1 MAALIYRARYG
12 MDKSKFQ
19 NQQGLFNQLL
29 PDDLLLE
36 LKIDDWKKQIINA
49 YSKRMELTESECKLE
64 FLRMLE
70 KQETFG
76 STFFV
81 VTQRTVSYYPST
93 LLIAINRFGFHII
106 HPVKKVGMI
115 LQVKF

>member
-1 MAALIYRARYG
+1 

-19 NQQGLFNQLL
+19 IQQNLLNSLL
-29 PDDLLLE
+29 PDDLIPE

-64 FLRMLE
+64 FLKFLE

-81 VTQRTVSYYPST
+81 VNQRTVSFFPPT
-93 LLIAINRFGFHII
+93 LLIAINRFGFHVID
-106 HPVKKVGMI
+106 PVKKV
-115 LQVKF
+115 